1 MGILSSGEIA
11 RADLGSLQLMWADF
25 KEAPQHHFYIK
36 KIAELRDGS
45 FMIPIKWIC
54 VVSNGDEIECA
65 DVHELEFDSEIR
77 HLSSYQ
83 TFGCI
88 DTRIDRKYNCQRCGN
103 KADKSKRFA

>member
-54 VVSNGDEIECA
+54 VVSNGD
-65 DVHELEFDSEIR
+65 VHEVEFDSEIR
-77 HLSSYQ
+77 HL
-83 TFGCI
+83 
-88 DTRIDRKYNCQRCGN
+88 RGN
-103 KADKSKRFA
+103 VFCTILTA